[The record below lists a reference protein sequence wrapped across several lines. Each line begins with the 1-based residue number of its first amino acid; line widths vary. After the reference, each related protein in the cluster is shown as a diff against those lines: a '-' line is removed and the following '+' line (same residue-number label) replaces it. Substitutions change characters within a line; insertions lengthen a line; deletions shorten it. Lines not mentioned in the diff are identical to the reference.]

1 MGGGGR
7 GGGPMTDEQRAQF
20 LQGRVDRLKEN
31 LGATDE
37 EWNVLKDA
45 ITAVV
50 NLQGDQMKA
59 SQALRDAVGKEGAT
73 NDELKAALDT
83 YRKAT
88 KVVTDKRP
96 ALQAKLKELVT
107 PKQEAM
113 LVLQGILD

>member
-1 MGGGGR
+1 MGGFGGR
-7 GGGPMTDEQRAQF
+7 GGPMTDEQRQQF
-20 LQGRVDRLKEN
+20 LQVRVDRLKET

-45 ITAVV
+45 ITSVV
-50 NLQGDQMKA
+50 NLSGDQMKA

-88 KVVTDKRP
+88 KAVTDKRP

-107 PKQEAM
+107 PKQEAQ